1 MEHPGVGE
9 AQPVEVLARVGG
21 EASALTPDPGSGIFV
36 PLVSGV
42 RDGAQGSQDVVPASL
57 ILGRPAHRL
66 CDERAALAPSYSAV
80 QLRKELVFEVNVY
93 THAHNLAHSGIRVG
107 ACPPATRSP
116 ENGSREGDRWRDAVA
131 TAS

>member
-1 MEHPGVGE
+1 MSTLVSRRRGGTGLADAANVG
-9 AQPVEVLARVGG
+9 
-21 EASALTPDPGSGIFV
+21 SALTPDPGSGIFV

-42 RDGAQGSQDVVPASL
+42 RDGAQGSQNVVPTSL
-57 ILGRPAHRL
+57 ILERPAHGL

-93 THAHNLAHSGIRVG
+93 THAHNLAHSRIRAG
-107 ACPPATRSP
+107 ASPPATRSP
-116 ENGSREGDRWRDAVA
+116 ASGSRAGGTWRDAVA